1 MSLVLHYYS
10 EYKARFCLYAFP
22 QILRRLRSLAFQQ
35 FLGCTAEYDL
45 SAVRAAL
52 RSHVDDVVSLCD
64 QFKPMLHN
72 YDRVSARYE
81 LSQECKQLFN
91 ILAVKPRAG
100 FIEDIDLTLALQ
112 MTCQLDTLY
121 LAALKGA
128 CRLSECEIAKSHIY
142 HAL

>member
-72 YDRVSARYE
+72 YDRVSARDE
-81 LSQECKQLFN
+81 LPQERKQLFN
-91 ILAVKPRAG
+91 ILAVKSCTWL
-100 FIEDIDLTLALQ
+100 IQDIDLALALQ
-112 MTCQLDTLY
+112 MTCQLATLY
-121 LAALKGA
+121 LTALK
-128 CRLSECEIAKSHIY
+128 S
-142 HAL
+142 ALH